1 MLTCRL
7 SSEATTTEGVIMSK
21 VSLLT
26 AIVAAFLATLAG
38 TASPAAAAPTAPSA
52 PAAASV
58 GTLDLQF
65 VLEKVVV
72 RGKKLVAQGELVG
85 TVKTASGTQV
95 VRKPFAA
102 PVRSITRSK
111 QSVSRANRICDVL
124 NLNLAP
130 LRLEL
135 LGLIVEL
142 DRVILNI
149 RANSRGGLLGSLLCS
164 LAGRPLT
171 AQANRLNRALLNNGV
186 SAVYGITLPLV
197 PVTLGGAPGA
207 AALPPVPAG
216 HCTVLDL
223 VLGPL
228 NLNLLGLIVELN
240 RVQLRI
246 TANPAGGLLGSLLC
260 GLAGG
265 GPAST

>member
-1 MLTCRL
+1 
-7 SSEATTTEGVIMSK
+7 MSK
-21 VSLLT
+21 VSLIT
-26 AIVAAFLATLAG
+26 ALVAALLATLAG
-38 TASPAAAAPTAPSA
+38 TATAAAAAPATPTA

-58 GTLDLQF
+58 GTLDLRL

-72 RGKKLVAQGELVG
+72 SGKRLVARGEVVG
-85 TVKTASGTQV
+85 TVKTASGTRV
-95 VRKPFAA
+95 VRKPFSA
-102 PVRSITRSK
+102 PVRSLSRST
-111 QSVSRANRICDVL
+111 QGARQATRICDVL

-142 DRVILNI
+142 DRVVLNI
-149 RANSRGGLLGSLLCS
+149 RANSRGGLLGNLLCS
-164 LAGRPLT
+164 VAGRGLPLT
-171 AQANRLNRALLNNGV
+171 AQANRLSRALRNDGV

-197 PVTLGGAPGA
+197 PTTPGSALPGA

-216 HCTVLDL
+216 ICTVLDL
-223 VLGPL
+223 TLGPL
-228 NLNLLGLIVELN
+228 NLNLLGLIVELS

-246 TANPAGGLLGSLLC
+246 TADPNGGLLGSLLC

-265 GPAST
+265 PPGVAPPSA